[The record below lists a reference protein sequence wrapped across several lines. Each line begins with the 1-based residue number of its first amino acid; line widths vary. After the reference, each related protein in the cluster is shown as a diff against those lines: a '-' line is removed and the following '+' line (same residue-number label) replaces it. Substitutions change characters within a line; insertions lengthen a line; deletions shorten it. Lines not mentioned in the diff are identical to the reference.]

1 MLPCRLDGG
10 GDRGA
15 SSAGRLVPAVAIVP
29 LVFFSWPC
37 DDPFAAF
44 ETSFTGL
51 AAFLLSLVSDVG
63 VLGGVG
69 TSRTGEGRG
78 AGMSVPSVRDP
89 NLKSRA
95 GNSNL
100 VLDPP
105 EEVPVGLDVI
115 VEAVSA
121 RFARATR
128 SLDSGSSELRVRSK
142 MGGWGVARGSSDDC
156 DAVEQSVNRMILTS
170 IRTVDGHQ

>member
-15 SSAGRLVPAVAIVP
+15 SSAGRLVPAAAIVP
-29 LVFFSWPC
+29 LVFFWAW

-44 ETSFTGL
+44 ATPSAGL
-51 AAFLLSLVSDVG
+51 AAFLLAWVSAVG

-69 TSRTGEGRG
+69 TSCTGEGRG

-95 GNSNL
+95 GSSNL

-105 EEVPVGLDVI
+105 EEAPVGLDVI
-115 VEAVSA
+115 V
-121 RFARATR
+121 
-128 SLDSGSSELRVRSK
+128 
-142 MGGWGVARGSSDDC
+142 
-156 DAVEQSVNRMILTS
+156 
-170 IRTVDGHQ
+170 